1 MDAATFATDDLLAQL
16 SQLSECERA
25 EGFACVRATREH
37 RVSAVQFT
45 HPQLAIVL
53 RGHKQVRHGAQQLHL
68 APGDLLLVT
77 QPCRADVVNCPAADG
92 QHSYLSTIVP
102 LCEEVLAAARTLWR
116 EPLPAAG
123 QAVAQLPLSGFRDE
137 LVQWMR
143 ALRLGHYAEA
153 RLALAALV
161 VGMCRRGH
169 GALLLP
175 PQPSLASEVR
185 TLLATHPERD
195 WRSRDL
201 EQTFAISGATLRRR
215 LASERTQL
223 RELLV
228 EARLSHAMQLLYT
241 TRLPL
246 KTIAARAGYRSVASF
261 SQRFQARYGLEPGAI
276 GNATGTVA

>member
-1 MDAATFATDDLLAQL
+1 MDAAAFATDDLLAQL
-16 SQLSECERA
+16 SQLTECERA

-45 HPQLAIVL
+45 QPQLAIVL
-53 RGHKQVRHGAQQLHL
+53 RGHKQVRQGAQHLQL

-92 QHSYLSTIVP
+92 QHVYMSTIVP
-102 LCEEVLAAARTLWR
+102 LCEEVLAAARALWR
-116 EPLPAAG
+116 EPLPPAG
-123 QAVAQLPLSGFRDE
+123 EAMARLPLSGFGDA
-137 LVQWMR
+137 LVQWLR

-185 TLLATHPERD
+185 ALLATQPERD
-195 WRSRDL
+195 WQSRDI
-201 EQTFAISGATLRRR
+201 EQAFAISGATLRRR
-215 LASERTQL
+215 LAAEHTQL
-223 RELLV
+223 RELV
-228 EARLSHAMQLLYT
+228 AEARLSHAMQLLYT

-246 KTIAARAGYRSVASF
+246 KAIAARVGYRSVGSF
-261 SQRFQARYGLEPGAI
+261 SRRFQARYGLAPGAI
-276 GNATGTVA
+276 A